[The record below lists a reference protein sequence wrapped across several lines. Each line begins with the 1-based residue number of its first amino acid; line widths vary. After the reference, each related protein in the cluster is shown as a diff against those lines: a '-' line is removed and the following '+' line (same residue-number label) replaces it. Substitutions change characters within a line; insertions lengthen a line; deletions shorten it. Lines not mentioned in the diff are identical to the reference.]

1 MALTDDSDFAVEIM
15 INESKLTPETIQNI
29 SDEIVSA
36 LAEYRAKELASETE
50 GSSTGAVQPLSDG
63 STASGFRFPIPIPLP
78 SFGKGFS
85 KGSGPGH
92 NKGFTKIGL

>member
-1 MALTDDSDFAVEIM
+1 MALTDDSDFAVEIA
-15 INESKLTPETIQNI
+15 INESKLTPETIKDI

-36 LAEYRAKELASETE
+36 LAEYRAKTLAGETE
-50 GSSTGAVQPLSDG
+50 GSSTGDVHPLNVG
-63 STASGFRFPIPIPLP
+63 TTAPGFRFPIPIPLP